1 MEGRFQEQ
9 AEAPVPLRHLGVDAI
24 SISWCTALSAMS
36 EICYSIWD
44 DIMRPE
50 MSVLNTKEILEH
62 INDEISRLQQVKA
75 LLQGSSNGHGRSG
88 VNGAAPKV
96 KGKRVLSV
104 EARKKIAA
112 AQRRRWAKARKA
124 AV

>member
-1 MEGRFQEQ
+1 
-9 AEAPVPLRHLGVDAI
+9 
-24 SISWCTALSAMS
+24 MS

-44 DIMRPE
+44 DFMRPE
-50 MSVLNTKEILEH
+50 MSILNTKEILDH
-62 INDEISRLQQVKA
+62 INDEISRLEQVKS
-75 LLQGSSNGHGRSG
+75 LLQGSTNGHTRGASS
-88 VNGAAPKV
+88 VNGAAP

-112 AQRRRWAKARKA
+112 AQRKRWAKARKA

>member
-1 MEGRFQEQ
+1 
-9 AEAPVPLRHLGVDAI
+9 
-24 SISWCTALSAMS
+24 
-36 EICYSIWD
+36 
-44 DIMRPE
+44 
-50 MSVLNTKEILEH
+50 LNTKEILEH
-62 INDEISRLQQVKA
+62 INGEISRLHQVKA
-75 LLQGSSNGHGRSG
+75 LLQGSTNGHSRSAG
-88 VNGAAPKV
+88 SVNRSAAPKV

>member
-1 MEGRFQEQ
+1 
-9 AEAPVPLRHLGVDAI
+9 
-24 SISWCTALSAMS
+24 MS

>member
-1 MEGRFQEQ
+1 
-9 AEAPVPLRHLGVDAI
+9 
-24 SISWCTALSAMS
+24 
-36 EICYSIWD
+36 
-44 DIMRPE
+44 
-50 MSVLNTKEILEH
+50 LNTKEILEH
-62 INDEISRLQQVKA
+62 INGEISRLQQVKA
-75 LLQGSSNGHGRSG
+75 LLQGSTNGHSRSA
-88 VNGAAPKV
+88 VNGAAP

>member
-1 MEGRFQEQ
+1 
-9 AEAPVPLRHLGVDAI
+9 
-24 SISWCTALSAMS
+24 
-36 EICYSIWD
+36 
-44 DIMRPE
+44 
-50 MSVLNTKEILEH
+50 LNTKEILEH
-62 INDEISRLQQVKA
+62 INGEISRLQQVKA
-75 LLQGSSNGHGRSG
+75 LLQGSANGHSRSG

>member
-1 MEGRFQEQ
+1 LIFY
-9 AEAPVPLRHLGVDAI
+9 LRTTFASG
-24 SISWCTALSAMS
+24 
-36 EICYSIWD
+36 EY
-44 DIMRPE
+44 
-50 MSVLNTKEILEH
+50 VLNTKEILEH
-62 INDEISRLQQVKA
+62 INGEISRLHQVKA
-75 LLQGSSNGHGRSG
+75 LLQGSTNGHGRGAGSG
-88 VNGAAPKV
+88 NSSAAPKV

>member
-1 MEGRFQEQ
+1 
-9 AEAPVPLRHLGVDAI
+9 
-24 SISWCTALSAMS
+24 
-36 EICYSIWD
+36 
-44 DIMRPE
+44 
-50 MSVLNTKEILEH
+50 LNTKEILEH
-62 INDEISRLQQVKA
+62 INGEISRLQQVKA
-75 LLQGSSNGHGRSG
+75 LLQGSTNGHSRSG
-88 VNGAAPKV
+88 SINGSAAPKV

>member
-1 MEGRFQEQ
+1 
-9 AEAPVPLRHLGVDAI
+9 
-24 SISWCTALSAMS
+24 MS

-44 DIMRPE
+44 DFMRPE
-50 MSVLNTKEILEH
+50 TSVLNTKEILEH
-62 INDEISRLQQVKA
+62 INDEISRLQQVKT
-75 LLQGSSNGHGRSG
+75 LLQGSSNGHSRSA
-88 VNGAAPKV
+88 VNSAAPKV

-112 AQRRRWAKARKA
+112 AQRKRWAKARKA